1 MLRSISLRIRSS
13 YRLNSTFSKE
23 VLKGLNLDFNNG
35 NYHGKVVDENQ
46 TDQQVIDRNTLFAQN
61 SDFEYRNEAGELV
74 QGRNSQEARLTPQT
88 LEARTYRGQLGLNPN
103 VAKAINNH
111 ILSLQIP
118 NNVRRL
124 SSRYFVE
131 MRQSKVHRPTRT
143 KMEVD
148 SHIASIFLQNYGAI
162 YQSLAELRKRI
173 GAQKFQPR
181 KILDVGYGPAT
192 GIVALNDLMGSKF
205 QPELKEAVILGHL
218 DMEKKAK
225 IILSRQVSEIPQ
237 DVLEEEDEQQPQDD
251 INEEDELVGEVMT
264 KKIRINTKLRDTVPN
279 SRQYDLII
287 LTHQLLKSEERFPIQ
302 IDVNLEHYLSM
313 LAPGGHLVI
322 VERGNPLGFET
333 IARARQVMIR
343 PENYPDEHGKI
354 PRPYNRGSSK
364 NYSIEY
370 EKGTSNKEV
379 EEAQRLI
386 SELDKQFGSV
396 KDEELEFEPELIDAV
411 TEKGRN
417 DENSSYHLKII
428 APCPHHRKCP
438 LQIGK
443 PQYYEYPEGKNLK
456 FCNFQKSITRPKFTM
471 EHKKG
476 KMLATPWQEPTD
488 GIGKKGLAKPGTG
501 RPHGRNYEIFNYSYL
516 IVERSGTDEQTLQ
529 DIEKQRSTQTTY
541 DIGSLGDNTP
551 STWPRIIKQPLKR
564 KGHVTLDLCGSAGEL
579 EKWIVPKSFGKET
592 YHDARKAIKGDLWG
606 LDAKTKMKSV
616 VNFNVTKFQEI
627 EKELIKQKK
636 REAKKK
642 DREVSET
649 YNEMVN
655 GETGDV
661 DTLAQVLAHE
671 YQRDRGKSDKKKEN

>member
-1 MLRSISLRIRSS
+1 MLRSLNLRIWSG

-23 VLKGLNLDFNNG
+23 VLKDLNLNVDNG
-35 NYHGKVVDENQ
+35 NYHGKAVDENQ
-46 TDQQVIDRNTLFAQN
+46 NDSQVIDRNEMLAQN
-61 SDFEYRNEAGELV
+61 IAFQYRNETGELK
-74 QGRNSQEARLTPQT
+74 QGRSSQEARLTPQT
-88 LEARTYRGQLGLNPN
+88 LEARTYRGQLGLDPN
-103 VAKAINNH
+103 VSKAINNH

-131 MRQSKVHRPTRT
+131 MHDNKVHRPTRT

-173 GAQKFQPR
+173 GIQKFQPK

-192 GIVALNDLMGSKF
+192 GMVALNDLMGTTF
-205 QPELKEAVILGHL
+205 QPELKEAVIFGHL

-225 IILSRQVSEIPQ
+225 IILSRQMNEIPQ
-237 DVLEEEDEQQPQDD
+237 DALEEEDQQPRDN

-264 KKIRINTKLRDTVPN
+264 KKIKIKTKLRNTVPS

-287 LTHQLLKSEERFPIQ
+287 LTHQLLKSEERFPVQ

-322 VERGNPLGFET
+322 IERGNPLGFET

-370 EKGTSNKEV
+370 EKGTNNEEM
-379 EEAQRLI
+379 EEAQRLV
-386 SELDKQFGSV
+386 SELDKQFGTV
-396 KDEELEFEPELIDAV
+396 RDEELEFEPELINAIS
-411 TEKGRN
+411 EKGRN
-417 DENSSYHLKII
+417 GKDSNYHLKII

-438 LQIGK
+438 LQLGK

-476 KMLATPWQEPTD
+476 KLLATPWQEPTD

-501 RPHGRNYEIFNYSYL
+501 RPHGRNYEILNYSYL
-516 IVERSGTDEQTLQ
+516 IVERSGTDQQSLQ
-529 DIEKQRSTQTTY
+529 DIETQRSTPTTY
-541 DIGSLGDNTP
+541 KIGSLGDNTQ
-551 STWPRIIKQPLKR
+551 STWPRIINQPLKR
-564 KGHVTLDLCGSAGEL
+564 KGHVTMDLCGSSGEL

-592 YHDARKAIKGDLWG
+592 YHDARKANKGDLWG

-616 VNFNVTKFQEI
+616 VNFNVAKFQEV
-627 EKELIKQKK
+627 EKQLIKQKK

-649 YNEMVN
+649 YNQIVHE
-655 GETGDV
+655 GTGDV
-661 DTLAQVLAHE
+661 DAFAQVLAHE
-671 YQRDRGKSDKKKEN
+671 YQRNGGKKDKKEE